1 MKNNAECAIKFNIC
15 KIDISILFVFIFYAV
30 FNLLLFPTILA
41 QNSTNIYDLYN
52 KGAVQDSSGNYT
64 QAIQFYD
71 KALAINPNY
80 INALTNKGVALDEL
94 GNHTGAINYY
104 DQALAI
110 NPNDIN
116 AQTYKEIAINELD
129 NQTLSVHY

>member
-1 MKNNAECAIKFNIC
+1 MKSNIECAIKFDTC
-15 KIDISILFVFIFYAV
+15 KIDISILFVFILYAV

-41 QNSTNIYDLYN
+41 QNSTSIYDLYN
-52 KGAVQDSSGNYT
+52 EGAAQDSSGNYT

-80 INALTNKGVALDEL
+80 T
-94 GNHTGAINYY
+94 
-104 DQALAI
+104 
-110 NPNDIN
+110 N

>member
-1 MKNNAECAIKFNIC
+1 MKSNVECAIKFDTC
-15 KIDISILFVFIFYAV
+15 KIDLSILFVFILYAV

-41 QNSTNIYDLYN
+41 QNSTSIYDLYN
-52 KGAVQDSSGNYT
+52 KGAAQDSSGNYT

-80 INALTNKGVALDEL
+80 TNALTSKGVALDRL

-104 DQALAI
+104 DKVFG
-110 NPNDIN
+110 
-116 AQTYKEIAINELD
+116 YK
-129 NQTLSVHY
+129 S